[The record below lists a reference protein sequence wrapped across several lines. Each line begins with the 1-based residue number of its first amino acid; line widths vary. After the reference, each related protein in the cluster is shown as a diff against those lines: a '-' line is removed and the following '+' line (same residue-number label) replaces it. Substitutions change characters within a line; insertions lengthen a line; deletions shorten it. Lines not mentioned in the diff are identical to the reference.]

1 MHHKGKAFN
10 ALCNN
15 RGDLYIYDPER
26 FISAQRYNFLRFRAN
41 THTEKVEQ
49 EMLSIVRYRGK
60 TKNHRPLCLYVQ
72 TSFCHKIGNK
82 WNKEGIDIEHAEPD
96 IKELACG

>member
-26 FISAQRYNFLRFRAN
+26 FISAQRYNFLRFWAN
-41 THTEKVEQ
+41 VKEEKVGQ
-49 EMLSIVRYRGK
+49 EMLSIVQCRAKRK
-60 TKNHRPLCLYVQ
+60 A
-72 TSFCHKIGNK
+72 IGNTPYIYRPHSAIRVTTYETK
-82 WNKEGIDIEHAEPD
+82 KTLTPNK
-96 IKELACG
+96 

>member
-41 THTEKVEQ
+41 VKEEKVGQ
-49 EMLSIVRYRGK
+49 EMLSIVQYRVKRK
-60 TKNHRPLCLYVQ
+60 TTAHTAYMYRLHSAIKLVTYEAKKALKP
-72 TSFCHKIGNK
+72 NK
-82 WNKEGIDIEHAEPD
+82 
-96 IKELACG
+96 